1 MKIVYDDKEGLC
13 TSRTDPNDTSVI
25 TMMNLDD
32 WFLPRDAID
41 IVGLEYNYGNST
53 FYRK

>member
-41 IVGLEYNYGNST
+41 MQARSMSSCRMDRSN
-53 FYRK
+53 